1 MSFSV
6 LIAAHAVLGST
17 AGPAHCFRIC
27 DTSVRAPSCLQAA
40 MFQAASLAS
49 CLPPFNTAPDLPVD
63 LHCLQA
69 GYPVTLL
76 SEQHRMHPAIAVWP
90 STFFYQGQLV
100 TARSLA
106 DGKARRADFHSQP
119 CFPPLAFFDCRRAG
133 ADLPFCL
140 EFTVDP
146 VSCLRH
152 AKHTMHLVHA
162 INSYPAQQVLKAKQK
177 CITALQTGAELAV
190 FWSWPFK

>member
-1 MSFSV
+1 M
-6 LIAAHAVLGST
+6 G
-17 AGPAHCFRIC
+17 
-27 DTSVRAPSCLQAA
+27 
-40 MFQAASLAS
+40 
-49 CLPPFNTAPDLPVD
+49 

-119 CFPPLAFFDCRRAG
+119 CFPPLAFFDCRQEG
-133 ADLPFCL
+133 ADKP
-140 EFTVDP
+140 
-146 VSCLRH
+146 SCLDFIRPCLLLKTGK
-152 AKHTMHLVHA
+152 ARDTFGPCDCSL
-162 INSYPAQQVLKAKQK
+162 PAQQVLEAENTEVHHCFADWGKT
-177 CITALQTGAELAV
+177 CSVSVLLLQMSRGCAAEAAYAV
-190 FWSWPFK
+190 LWS